1 MIQEKLIGQLRPSST
16 GAEVVYTVPS
26 NTTSIIKSIFLS
38 NTSNSAVEYSIFVST
53 GTTYDETTALYFEI
67 SLAKN
72 TSDNI
77 NTYIA
82 LEQGNVAIKINSAN
96 DATITLFG
104 AEIT

>member
-1 MIQEKLIGQLRPSST
+1 
-16 GAEVVYTVPS
+16 
-26 NTTSIIKSIFLS
+26 
-38 NTSNSAVEYSIFVST
+38 
-53 GTTYDETTALYFEI
+53 LYFEI